1 MNSTDSN
8 VIAIRPKV
16 IFEKVEKTIP
26 DTDIEFIVK
35 LPSSKI
41 GGLHLL
47 ESSILVSM
55 IKLTNPSNIFEF
67 GTYMGASTVLM
78 ASNSP
83 NYTLV
88 TTLDVNNQSEITEQ
102 EPSSYNLQDAHD
114 NDDFL
119 RSNFRDNGAI
129 HIERCKPNIKD
140 KIIQIFC
147 NSKNLDIDKQN
158 FRKKFELIFID
169 GGHDYETIENDTKK
183 AFDMATD
190 DAVIIWHDYTSQI
203 HRDVTHFINNIS
215 KKNKIVHV
223 QNTMLALHFRG
234 KCGELIL

>member
-16 IFEKVEKTIP
+16 VFEKVEKTIP

-88 TTLDVNNQSEITEQ
+88 TTLDVDNQSEITEQ
-102 EPSSYNLQDAHD
+102 EPSSYNLQNAHD
-114 NDDFL
+114 NDNFL
-119 RSNFRDNGAI
+119 RSKFRNNGAI
-129 HIERCKPNIKD
+129 HIERCKPDIKD

-147 NSKNLDIDKQN
+147 NSKDLDIEKQN

-169 GGHDYETIENDTKK
+169 GGHDYETIESDTKK
-183 AFDMATD
+183 ALDMATD

-203 HRDVTHFINNIS
+203 HRDVTYFINEMS
-215 KKNKIVHV
+215 KNSKIIHV

-234 KCGELIL
+234 KYDELIL

>member
-1 MNSTDSN
+1 MSN
-8 VIAIRPKV
+8 TESSVIEIRPKV
-16 IFEKVEKTIP
+16 IFEKVEKTFP
-26 DTDIEFIVK
+26 DNDVEFVVK
-35 LPSSKI
+35 LPSSTI

-55 IKLTNPSNIFEF
+55 IKLTSPSNIFEF

-83 NYTLV
+83 NYTLL
-88 TTLDVNNQSEITEQ
+88 TTLDINNESEITDQ
-102 EPSSYNLQDAHD
+102 EPSSYNLQEAHD

-119 RSNFRDNGAI
+119 RSNFRNNGAI
-129 HIERCKPNIKD
+129 HIERCKPDIKD

-147 NSKNLDIDKQN
+147 NSKDLDIEKLN

-169 GGHDYETIENDTKK
+169 GGHDYETVESDTKK
-183 AFDMATD
+183 ALDMATD

-203 HRDVTHFINNIS
+203 HRDVTYFINKMS
-215 KKNKIVHV
+215 KKSKIVHV

-234 KCGELIL
+234 NYDKFIL